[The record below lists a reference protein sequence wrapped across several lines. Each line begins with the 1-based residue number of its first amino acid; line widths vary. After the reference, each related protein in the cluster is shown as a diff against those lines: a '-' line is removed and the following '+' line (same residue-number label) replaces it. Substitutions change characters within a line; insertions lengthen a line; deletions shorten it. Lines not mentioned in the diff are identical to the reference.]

1 MQFRQVNGEM
11 KSINSNVNSKSV
23 QTLIQLGYCQ
33 PSDIKRA
40 MIDGDRLSSPEYT
53 ARIRQLE
60 RQLKMLG
67 ESNRIKILLLLSKRE
82 MCVCELES
90 ALKLPQPTISHHVG
104 LLEHAGLLERSQERQ
119 VCVLQTECFLS
130 HLETS

>member
-1 MQFRQVNGEM
+1 MKLANVNA
-11 KSINSNVNSKSV
+11 NSKSV
-23 QTLIQLGYCQ
+23 QSLIQLGYCQ
-33 PSDIKRA
+33 PSDIKHA
-40 MIDGDRLSSPEYT
+40 MIDGERLSSPEYVT
-53 ARIRQLE
+53 KIRQLE

-104 LLEHAGLLERSQERQ
+104 LLEYAGLLERSKKGKF
-119 VCVLQTECFLS
+119 VFYKLNVSSPISKL
-130 HLETS
+130 LEEMLG

>member
-1 MQFRQVNGEM
+1 ME
-11 KSINSNVNSKSV
+11 I
-23 QTLIQLGYCQ
+23 GY
-33 PSDIKRA
+33 PT
-40 MIDGDRLSSPEYT
+40 PEYT

-104 LLEHAGLLERSQERQ
+104 LLEHAGLLERIKKGKFVFYKLNVSSP
-119 VCVLQTECFLS
+119 VSKL
-130 HLETS
+130 LEEMIP